1 VERLRRQSLTI
12 TDAGETWSSWTG
24 TGTWNRWA
32 DSDLHRP
39 LGRSDRHLGCCRGEQ
54 PSV

>member
-1 VERLRRQSLTI
+1 VGRLRRQSLTI

-32 DSDLHRP
+32 STDLPP
-39 LGRSDRHLGCCRGEQ
+39 LGAVIATWDVVEASSR
-54 PSV
+54 PW